1 MKCTG
6 SMKQISGLDFGGR
19 LPFCLAVPF
28 INPFKMLGFTL
39 RGYQRFRN
47 SEGLKGSL
55 INLVV
60 LD

>member
-1 MKCTG
+1 
-6 SMKQISGLDFGGR
+6 MKQISGLDFGGR